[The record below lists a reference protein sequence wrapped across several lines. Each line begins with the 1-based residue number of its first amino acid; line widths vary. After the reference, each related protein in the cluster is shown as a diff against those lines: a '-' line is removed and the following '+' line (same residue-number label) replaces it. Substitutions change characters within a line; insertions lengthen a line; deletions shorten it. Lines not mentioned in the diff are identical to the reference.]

1 MVLRGRRWSS
11 PLYRPR
17 VPPLTP
23 ASPSH
28 SPPLSPGLSHALRL
42 RDGQSHCDGRVEVS
56 LDGVWGR
63 VLDDAWNLHGAM
75 VVCGQLGCGGAQRA
89 YDAPAPRR
97 GAVGVGLS
105 RAHCLGTETL
115 LTQCNVSES
124 LLVRAGASR
133 DVGVVCSGE

>member
-1 MVLRGRRWSS
+1 MWNCPVSTLGA
-11 PLYRPR
+11 
-17 VPPLTP
+17 P
-23 ASPSH
+23 ACAPGNVASVVCS
-28 SPPLSPGLSHALRL
+28 GLSHTLRL

-63 VLDDAWNLHGAM
+63 VLDDSWNLHGAL
-75 VVCGQLGCGGAQRA
+75 VVCRQLGCGGAQRA

-105 RAHCLGTETL
+105 RARCLGTETL
-115 LTQCNVSES
+115 LTQCNVSKS
-124 LLVRAGASR
+124 LLVPAGASR